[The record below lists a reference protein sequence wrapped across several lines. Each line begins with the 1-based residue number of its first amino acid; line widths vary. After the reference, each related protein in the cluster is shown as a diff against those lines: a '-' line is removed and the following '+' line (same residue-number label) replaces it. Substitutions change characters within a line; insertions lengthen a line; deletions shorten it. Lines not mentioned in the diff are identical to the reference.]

1 MNNEFINQFNDSSKV
16 SFEAFQQFNVIN
28 VEAMQKL
35 AALQFSL
42 TSLNVESTV
51 EQAKL
56 LTSGTDPQ
64 ALFAAESALTRTY
77 GERLMQITSETTD
90 VLTQSRE
97 QMLAFAGHTFQA
109 ENPAVSPA
117 KAQSKA
123 SNKTATKK
131 VVKKA
136 A

>member
-1 MNNEFINQFNDSSKV
+1 MNNEFINQFNDNSKA
-16 SFEAFQQFNVIN
+16 SFETFQEFNVIN

-35 AALQFSL
+35 ATLQFSL
-42 TSLNVESTV
+42 TSLHVESTV

-56 LTSGTDPQ
+56 LSSGTDPQ

-77 GERLMQITSETTD
+77 GERLMQISSETAD

-97 QMLAFAGHTFQA
+97 QLVTFAGLTVQA
-109 ENPAVSPA
+109 GNPSASPA

-123 SNKTATKK
+123 SKKTATKK